1 MGMGGAQMAGGY
13 GRGQYGYPQQAGQN
27 KKPVG
32 NHYSIMPLIVM
43 DLSFLTHFHC
53 FNFYSSVRV
62 FFISAKASA
71 YSTFVKTQLT
81 ECCDLNFAKPWFY
94 LSFFFFFFFLGGGGV
109 GDAIVLFPWTRN
121 IVPHFLSLPRCIH
134 VNEYQKSNKC
144 W

>member
-1 MGMGGAQMAGGY
+1 MGQGANMGMGGAQMAGGY

-94 LSFFFFFFFLGGGGV
+94 LSFFFFFFFFFGGGGRW
-109 GDAIVLFPWTRN
+109 GMLLCC
-121 IVPHFLSLPRCIH
+121 FLGQETLCHTFSLYPG
-134 VNEYQKSNKC
+134 VYM
-144 W
+144 